1 MMILRELSSK
11 LCLQEPMSM
20 GTRIR
25 ERRESLGLSQA
36 ALARRF
42 GLTREAVSAWEHDKN
57 LPDRERWPS
66 LAENLQCSVRW
77 LETGEDEEPASPEAD
92 AVVKADSGVV
102 VPFAKIAC
110 IGRQFEKF
118 KFFDDQLLQQLRAG
132 PDDLRCYEIEG
143 PSMEPLFRAGD
154 VVLIDIRRTSYAEPG
169 LFVIDNGIGVVC
181 KWVER
186 KHDSD
191 ADYPM
196 LRLKSENCRFAPY
209 DVPAV
214 KITICGRVVWSSR
227 RW

>member
-1 MMILRELSSK
+1 
-11 LCLQEPMSM
+11 M
-20 GTRIR
+20 GMGRRIS

-36 ALARRF
+36 ALARRL
-42 GLTREAVSAWEHDKN
+42 GVSREAVSAWEHGKTS
-57 LPDRERWPS
+57 PDRERWPS
-66 LAENLQCSVRW
+66 LAERLQCSVRW
-77 LETGEDEEPASPEAD
+77 LETGEDEEPASSNVGATAETNSG
-92 AVVKADSGVV
+92 AVI
-102 VPFAKIAC
+102 PFAKVAC

-118 KFFDDQLLQQLRAG
+118 KFFDQQLLQQLRAR

-154 VVLIDIRRTSYAEPG
+154 IVLIDIRRTNYAEPG
-169 LFVIDNGIGVVC
+169 LFVIDNGVGVVC

-196 LRLKSENCRFAPY
+196 LQLKSENCRFAPY